1 VLDADFVKS
10 HGLGNDYIV
19 VDAARFGIALTPER
33 VRLLCHRHLGLGS
46 DGVLEVSAT
55 DDRFI
60 VKIWNPDGSEAER
73 SGNGLRIAAKFLSEH
88 GYTIEESFTIET
100 AGGPVRTEVY
110 RDAGR
115 VVAVR
120 LEMGR
125 AVIDRGVNSLDVQ
138 GTLLD
143 VSVVSV
149 GNPHCV
155 VFGQPQTR
163 ERLFAIGPLVENHA
177 CFPARINVQLAAP
190 ESRDRVRALVWERG
204 AGHTL
209 ASGTRGREGNR
220 GDGGRPARGRG
231 RRRSLDHHDR
241 PGRGGVRRIVEPR
254 HAAPPRG
261 GAVAAGRLGVHLPWG
276 QMMRLHARS
285 APPTKIGKRPMTQ

>member
-19 VDAARFGIALTPER
+19 VDAAHFGIALTPER

-88 GYTIEESFTIET
+88 GYTIEQSFTIET
-100 AGGPVRTEVY
+100 VAGPVKTEVY

-125 AVIDRGVNSLDVQ
+125 AVIDRGVKSLDVRGDQ
-138 GTLLD
+138 LD

-163 ERLFAIGPLVENHA
+163 DRLLAIGPLIEKHA
-177 CFPARINVQLAAP
+177 RFPARINVQLAAP
-190 ESRDRVRALVWERG
+190 DTRDRVRALVWERG

-209 ASGTRGREGNR
+209 ASGTS
-220 GDGGRPARGRG
+220 AC
-231 RRRSLDHHDR
+231 
-241 PGRGGVRRIVEPR
+241 
-254 HAAPPRG
+254 
-261 GAVAAGRLGVHLPWG
+261 AVAAVCYDRGLVDGKVTVVREGGQLDVEVAKDLSIIMTGPVEEVFVGSLSPDMRRRLVEV
-276 QMMRLHARS
+276 Q
-285 APPTKIGKRPMTQ
+285 